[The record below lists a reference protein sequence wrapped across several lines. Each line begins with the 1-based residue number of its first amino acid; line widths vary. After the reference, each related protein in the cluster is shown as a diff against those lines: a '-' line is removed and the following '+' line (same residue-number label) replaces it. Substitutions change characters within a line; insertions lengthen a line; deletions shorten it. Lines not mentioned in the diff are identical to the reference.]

1 VATVKIQII
10 TLKGWVAEI
19 YTGSEL
25 CGQDCGQKF
34 RWTALAIGAEGQAY
48 KKLLMA
54 HVPNFV
60 ERQLLKMQM
69 IATFSKLDRN
79 DVGSAMVM
87 IGRRCGC

>member
-10 TLKGWVAEI
+10 TLKGWIAEI
-19 YTGSEL
+19 YTGFER
-25 CGQDCGQKF
+25 CEQDCGQNF
-34 RWTALAIGAEGQAY
+34 QSAALAIGAEGQAY

-69 IATFSKLDRN
+69 MATFSKLDRN
-79 DVGSAMVM
+79 DVGSATAM